1 MGSAPVSD
9 MAALR
14 TDLSYAFRLMRKS
27 PGFSALAIGSL
38 ALGIAAN
45 VVIFSIVNGV
55 LLKPLD
61 FPHPENLYTIEEIIP
76 KIANLYPTLPAN
88 PRHADQWKR
97 TVPAIAQLGL
107 GQSQNV
113 VLGGETGAVRVGAE
127 RVTPSFLTT
136 LGVRP
141 LLGRLIDETDVQAGH
156 DPVVLLSYGLWQSRF
171 GGAPDIV
178 GRQIQINGAPETVV
192 GVLPES
198 FHCPPLGPHF
208 TSAEVQI
215 FRPLALRVQEFSL
228 LGDFNFGAIARLK
241 AGVSLETATAQLNT
255 SMASLA
261 KTFPEKVDVRAT
273 LLPLNAYLVKDS
285 RKGLLVLLSAVGAV
299 LLIVC
304 LNLAALMLARSVLRS
319 QEMAIRA
326 AVGANRWRL
335 MRQSLT
341 EAMLYAIV
349 GGAIGTW
356 LAGAGLQLIL
366 AAAPDTLPRRNDVAI
381 DLPVLLFALGVA
393 IFTAFLFGLY
403 PAWQQ
408 SRRDPQEALLGSSRS
423 LTASRTSARGRR
435 LLIVF
440 EVGLSTTLLVAAAL
454 LANSFVRLVNVD
466 AGFRAGQGVS
476 AQLTLPGVTYR
487 DPKVSESFYEKLLTT
502 LTAQPGIS
510 HVGLTSH
517 LPLEGETWMDGI
529 SRPGEAQSLA
539 KPSTNVR
546 FVSGSYFETMGIPIL
561 AGRSFEDA
569 NHQRGDLALISSR
582 VAREFWP
589 RENPIGQK
597 LAVGDTTVQV
607 VGIAGDA
614 LTDINKSAPSMV
626 YLPYWSTKG
635 INQTDI
641 TVVLRSQMPV
651 SDAVRVLRRTVASIN
666 RGVPVSQV
674 RTFGQLV
681 SGAVAQQQF
690 QMILIGI
697 FALAALAVAALGIF
711 GVVAGV
717 VAARRSEIG
726 IRMALGATRAGVLRT
741 IVRQGMVPV
750 CAGLLA
756 GLLGALAAG
765 PILRS
770 FLYEV
775 SPSDPSTLSAVVV
788 LLAAVAALACWIPAR
803 RAARIDPIEALR
815 YQ

>member
-1 MGSAPVSD
+1 MGSATDRD

-14 TDLSYAFRLMRKS
+14 TDSSYAFRLMRKS

-61 FPHPENLYTIEEIIP
+61 FPHPDNLYTIEEIIP

-88 PRHADQWKR
+88 PRHADHWKR

-107 GQSQNV
+107 AQSQNV
-113 VLGGETGAVRVGAE
+113 VLGGATEAVRVGAE
-127 RVTPSFLTT
+127 RVTPGFLTT

-141 LLGRLIDETDVQAGH
+141 LRGRLIDEADVQAGH
-156 DPVVLLSYGLWQSRF
+156 DPVVLLSYGLWKSRF
-171 GGAPDIV
+171 GGAPDLV

-192 GVLPES
+192 GILPES
-198 FHCPPLGPHF
+198 FHCPPLGPRF
-208 TSAEVQI
+208 TAAEAEI
-215 FRPLALRVQEFSL
+215 FRPLALRLSNISL
-228 LGDFNFGAIARLK
+228 LGDFNFGAVARLK
-241 AGVSLETATAQLNT
+241 AGASLETAAAELNT

-261 KTFPEKVDVRAT
+261 KTFPEKVDVRAK
-273 LLPLNAYLVKDS
+273 LVPLSGYLVKDS
-285 RKGLLVLLSAVGAV
+285 RKGLLVLLSAVAAV

-326 AVGANRWRL
+326 AIGANRWRL

-341 EAMLYAIV
+341 EAMLYAII

-356 LAGAGLQLIL
+356 LAEAGLPLIL
-366 AAAPDTLPRRNDVAI
+366 AAAPDTLPRRDDVAI
-381 DLPVLLFALGVA
+381 DLPVLLFAVGVA
-393 IFTAFLFGLY
+393 VLTAFIFGLY

-408 SRRDPQEALLGSSRS
+408 SRRDPQEALLGASRS
-423 LTASRTSARGRR
+423 STASRTSARGRK

-440 EVGLSTTLLVAAAL
+440 EVGLSTTLLIVAAL
-454 LANSFVRLVNVD
+454 LANSFVRLLNVN
-466 AGFRAGQGVS
+466 AGFRTGQGVS
-476 AQLTLPGVTYR
+476 AQVALPSVTYR
-487 DPKVSESFYEKLLTT
+487 DPKVTQSFYKQLLTT
-502 LTAQPGIS
+502 LKAQPGIT
-510 HVGLTSH
+510 HAGLTSQ
-517 LPLEGETWMDGI
+517 LPLDGQTWMDSI
-529 SRPGEAQSLA
+529 SRPGEAQSIA
-539 KPSTNVR
+539 KPWTNVR

-561 AGRSFEDA
+561 AGKSFDDA
-569 NHQRGDLALISSR
+569 DHRRGDLVLISST
-582 VAREFWP
+582 VARVFWP
-589 RENPIGQK
+589 GENPIGQK
-597 LAVGDTTVQV
+597 LSVGDTTAEV

-635 INQTDI
+635 MNQTGL
-641 TVVLRSQMPV
+641 TVVLRSQIPV
-651 SDAVRVLRRTVASIN
+651 ADTVRLLRQTVASIN
-666 RGVPVSQV
+666 RGVPISKV
-674 RTFGQLV
+674 RTFDQLV
-681 SGAVAQQQF
+681 SGAVAQQRF

-697 FALAALAVAALGIF
+697 FAVAALGVAALGIF

-741 IVRQGMVPV
+741 IVRQGMAPV
-750 CAGLLA
+750 SAGLLA

-765 PILRS
+765 PIVQS

-775 SPSDPSTLSAVVV
+775 SPSDPVTLCTVVV
-788 LLAAVAALACWIPAR
+788 LLAVVAALACWIPAR